1 MGTRRTLLK
10 GLAAG
15 AGALALPSIVRAQ
28 SYPAGQTIKVI
39 VPFAPGGTT
48 DITGRLMADRW
59 SQMWSTPVVV
69 ENVAGAQ
76 GNIGID
82 RVAKSQ
88 PDGTS
93 ILMCTPAVTT
103 NQYLY
108 SKLAYDPEKDLQYLS
123 QVVRIP
129 NLLVVKNA
137 LPVKSVPE
145 LIAYGKENKGK
156 LNYGSPGVGS
166 SGHLSAEIFKRMTG
180 IEMAHVPYRGSAPA
194 LNDLVAGSIDL
205 IFENIPACINLVR
218 GGQIRGVAVTSAN
231 KHPLSPEFPAV
242 SETVPGFDVAAFFG
256 VAVRASTP
264 EAITRTIEEAAVS
277 AAKEPGV
284 RAKLAELSAEAVGSS
299 AKEFSAFIVS
309 ERQRWGKII
318 KDLGIKTE

>member
-1 MGTRRTLLK
+1 MSTRRTLIK
-10 GLAAG
+10 GMAAG
-15 AGALALPSIVRAQ
+15 AGVLAMPAIVRAQ
-28 SYPAGQTIKVI
+28 AYPAGQTIKVI

-59 SQMWSTPVVV
+59 GQMWSTPVVV

-93 ILMCTPAVTT
+93 ILICTPAVTT

-231 KHPLSPEFPAV
+231 KHPLSPEYPAV

-256 VAVRASTP
+256 VAVRAGTP
-264 EAITRTIEEAAVS
+264 EAITQKIEEAAVS
-277 AAKEPGV
+277 AAKEPAV
-284 RAKLAELSAEAVGSS
+284 RTKLAELSAEAVGSS
-299 AKEFSAFIVS
+299 AQDFSAFIVS
-309 ERQRWGKII
+309 ERVRWGKII
-318 KDLGIKTE
+318 KDLNIKMD